1 MLSTFMNSR
10 TFLFTLVS
18 TFLFMNDS
26 LTKSFR
32 HSLFFFLYLFVTFK
46 IIGQNNLIDFHRHLR
61 KKYRIFVEMVLNLV
75 YWFYKLLFVCLY
87 DVYMLKKV
95 KPLKMFRFSQP
106 PMSIFQLDT
115 FRFFLYLMRIC
126 CQKTLKPRSEFK
138 FQNYLSL
145 LHFLFTSCLI
155 NSMNFPIRS
164 KIHVFYPIFYLKEN
178 LGIFLS
184 NTIGISH

>member
-1 MLSTFMNSR
+1 
-10 TFLFTLVS
+10 
-18 TFLFMNDS
+18 
-26 LTKSFR
+26 
-32 HSLFFFLYLFVTFK
+32 
-46 IIGQNNLIDFHRHLR
+46 
-61 KKYRIFVEMVLNLV
+61 V

-184 NTIGISH
+184 NTIGISHWAFTWWLLCFLPIFTLTLLDGKKVHSAALIDELCKIPRFLRFPL